1 MRTRA
6 GFTAVVAVLSLLAG
20 VAGHSYVD
28 GHPLDPAAV
37 PRLAMLAA
45 FGVLLGWQ
53 RFGAVVQLAGLAAIQ
68 GGVHLILM
76 GGPPEPAP
84 VPMHEHHQHES
95 MPEATTSTGTDLP
108 MMAAHLAGV
117 LLAVILL
124 HRAGLWWQRL
134 LAVLARVLPVLPAA
148 VSPLPVLSSRPGVAA
163 AAVPCPERWLPAGV
177 LRRGP
182 PPV

>member
-6 GFTAVVAVLSLLAG
+6 GFTATIAVLSLFAG

-53 RFGAVVQLAGLAAIQ
+53 RYGAVVQLGGLVAIQ
-68 GGVHLILM
+68 AGVHLTLM
-76 GGPPEPAP
+76 GGTPEPVAMP
-84 VPMHEHHQHES
+84 GHHHHES
-95 MPEATTSTGTDLP
+95 MPTATTEAGSDLP
-108 MMAAHLAGV
+108 MMTAHLAGV
-117 LLAVILL
+117 LLAVALL
-124 HRAGLWWQRL
+124 HRAGVWWRRL

-148 VSPLPVLSSRPGVAA
+148 VSPLPVPTSRPGVAA

-182 PPV
+182 PRV